1 MNRMIALLK
10 REFWEN
16 KGAFRTT
23 PLVIG
28 GIYILLTLMFI
39 ITFNHFDNEFQSLK
53 ELARWVSQTDPGLRG
68 DIIYGANIA
77 ALPGLFN
84 IVLSFVVFFYLL
96 GSLYDDRKDRS
107 ILFWK
112 SLPASDTLTLGSK
125 LLSAMV
131 VAPVIFWAIYVLTYI
146 VIMLI
151 FSVVVLS
158 LGENP
163 WTLFLGIGNP
173 FKAWSMLLLSYLAQ
187 SIWALPLYGWLML
200 VSSFAP
206 RIPLL
211 FAILP
216 PVVVAV
222 LQIWIEFLQTF
233 TLKKNLF
240 GVIGEWFANSP
251 FISFVSTDSGD
262 RPVAKLGI
270 PLTDTFG
277 HEATVGNIL
286 DRLFSTHMLIGLAV
300 AAVFLGTALW
310 LRRRATES

>member
-1 MNRMIALLK
+1 MNRLMALVK

-28 GIYILLTLMFI
+28 GIYIVLCLMFI
-39 ITFNHFDNEFQSLK
+39 ITFSHFDNEFQSLK
-53 ELARWVSQTDPGLRG
+53 ELARFIAQQDVDLRSKIMYAITIS
-68 DIIYGANIA
+68 II
-77 ALPGLFN
+77 PSLFTL
-84 IVLSFVVFFYLL
+84 VLAIVVFFYLL
-96 GSLYDDRKDRS
+96 GSLFDDRKDRS

-112 SLPASDTLTLGSK
+112 SLPASDTLTMASK
-125 LLSAMV
+125 LLAAMV
-131 VAPVIFWAIYVLTYI
+131 LAPVIFWIVYVLTHI

-163 WTLFLGIGNP
+163 WTLLLGLGNP
-173 FKAWSMLLLSYLAQ
+173 FKGWSMVLLSYLAQ

-216 PVVVAV
+216 PVVIAV
-222 LQIWIEFLQTF
+222 LQIWIEFLKTF
-233 TLKKNLF
+233 TLKNNLF

-251 FISFVSTDSGD
+251 LIMSADDHGD
-262 RPVAKLGI
+262 EFAIALGI

-277 HEATVGNIL
+277 HEVTVANML
-286 DRLFSTHMLIGLAV
+286 DRLFSINMLIGLAV
-300 AAVFLGTALW
+300 AAVFLGAALW